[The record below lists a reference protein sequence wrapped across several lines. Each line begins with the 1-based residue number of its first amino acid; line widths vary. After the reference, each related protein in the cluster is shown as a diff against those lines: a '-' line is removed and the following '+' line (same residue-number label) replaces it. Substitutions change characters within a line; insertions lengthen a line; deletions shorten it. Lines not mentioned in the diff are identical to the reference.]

1 VAQDCN
7 YKLFEHSREAG
18 KQGSREEIAMQF
30 PTERRELIILRI
42 IDNFFLHAEPKLAAE
57 QIYLKNVFACGHQ
70 RS

>member
-1 VAQDCN
+1 MRRFMWRKTVITN
-7 YKLFEHSREAG
+7 YSNIAG
-18 KQGSREEIAMQF
+18 EEIAMQF